1 MRLSIIIPIYNVEP
15 YIIRCLQSV
24 AAQTMTDGV
33 ECILVDDCGS
43 DRSIQLTDEFVKSYQ
58 GEIHFR
64 LLHHEQNQGLSAA
77 RNTGIHAAQGE
88 YLYFLDSD
96 DSITPDCVET
106 LFACIS
112 QYGKVDMVQASFV
125 ERPAY
130 QCNNEEFQRHSYT
143 NDQITIKCL
152 LLDYMVIPVTAQ
164 NRLVRKSLITDNNI
178 YFCEGIIH
186 EDNHWTFFLAKH
198 VKSLV
203 CSEAKLYHHYC
214 NPGSITTNINV
225 AKEIY
230 SSRIILED
238 FCSNIDPFCRT
249 AQKKDIFYTLSN
261 ILGDGYYKDEADK
274 ESLFELFYNQC
285 SWLEKPILK
294 LWYNQSSGY
303 LKTKLSH
310 LLIRVFR

>member
-77 RNTGIHAAQGE
+77 RNTGIHAARGE

-96 DSITPDCVET
+96 DEIIPECLEGFFRILDEHPGVDLIQG
-106 LFACIS
+106 LFLQDSPYQNQFLTKEI
-112 QYGKVDMVQASFV
+112 
-125 ERPAY
+125 PAY
-130 QCNNEEFQRHSYT
+130 SEDRVY
-143 NDQITIKCL
+143 IKQA
-152 LLDYMVIPVTAQ
+152 LLDYDQLPVCAA
-164 NRLVRKSLITDNNI
+164 NRMVRKTLITDNNI
-178 YFCEGIIH
+178 YFREGIIH
-186 EDNHWTFFLAKH
+186 EDNHWTFFLSKYVQSFAFYRKQCY
-198 VKSLV
+198 VYTV
-203 CSEAKLYHHYC
+203 
-214 NPGSITTNINV
+214 NPESITKKVNLQ
-225 AKEIY
+225 KEIY
-230 SSRIILED
+230 SSRIIIED
-238 FCSNIDPFCRT
+238 FCANIDPFCRA
-249 AQKKDIFYTLSN
+249 AQKKVIFYTLSN
-261 ILGDGYYKDEADK
+261 ILSAGYYKNETDK
-274 ESLFELFYNQC
+274 QSLFNLFYSQC
-285 SWLEKPILK
+285 TWFEKPILK